1 MFGRLMRA
9 REIAHTKRDD
19 NRVVRP
25 FAWGAEFIR
34 EHANGDDPHIVFGEH
49 TERVMARSEDFYALP
64 EISDWQLAGDRLAW
78 TLRYPLRRP
87 PRAVLGALMPHVAWR
102 APTLVV
108 AGSRNLTPTPWLSWA
123 ATAAHVFLLATVTR
137 IVP

>member
-1 MFGRLMRA
+1 MRA

-49 TERVMARSEDFYALP
+49 TERVMALSEDFYALP

-78 TLRYPLRRP
+78 TSAIKTPSSENNTARARLFTPRRERKNK
-87 PRAVLGALMPHVAWR
+87 PRDRKSTRLNSSHLGISYA
-102 APTLVV
+102 
-108 AGSRNLTPTPWLSWA
+108 
-123 ATAAHVFLLATVTR
+123 
-137 IVP
+137 

>member
-1 MFGRLMRA
+1 MQRSFDLFGRWMRA

-34 EHANGDDPHIVFGEH
+34 EHANGDDPRVIFGEH

-78 TLRYPLRRP
+78 TSAIKTPSAENNLARARLFTPRRERKNK
-87 PRAVLGALMPHVAWR
+87 PRAA
-102 APTLVV
+102 VV
-108 AGSRNLTPTPWLSWA
+108 VDRKS
-123 ATAAHVFLLATVTR
+123 TR
-137 IVP
+137 LNSSH